1 MKATSIALTI
11 LLGLVAGIASAQIRV
26 LNVTNLADGLYGLPA
41 YGSLAA
47 ISCAGLSGI
56 VGTIQATQYPLPYQL
71 AGIERCAAS
80 SKRKEAGGVWQMRP
94 WAR

>member
-11 LLGLVAGIASAQIRV
+11 LLGLLAGIASAQIRI

-47 ISCAGLSGI
+47 ISCAGWYGI
-56 VGTIQATQYPLPYQL
+56 VGTIQATQFPPRYQL
-71 AGIERCAAS
+71 AGVSVSVDGHAAS
-80 SKRKEAGGVWQMRP
+80 LLAITDTGSNR
-94 WAR
+94 

>member
-56 VGTIQATQYPLPYQL
+56 VGCSNGTIPAAVPACRCIRKRGGPRRAA
-71 AGIERCAAS
+71 AGHN
-80 SKRKEAGGVWQMRP
+80 GHGV
-94 WAR
+94 